1 MPRGSQAANTRL
13 WPVRADKTRIH
24 EPSAVLVGVLMATSV
39 SALVASNQGG
49 PGWGVL
55 GAASLGWGLS
65 LWSMALIS
73 GLPSFLRMVWALGL
87 QFAACHWL
95 GQASHNTA
103 YLSLGAFDAVWLVT
117 VLRTLTRRLP
127 ASECMA
133 VAAAVSPAV
142 GASLSPHGFG
152 LQEVAVMVS
161 IALAWSVAHASAVHF
176 LVHTEHSQGIQTSY
190 PDAEEKLKT
199 RALLWAELA
208 ALLAL
213 VPFYTDG
220 LAPSYLAWTFG
231 LGILYLA
238 ATGLSL
244 TALSLGGRRALRWQ
258 RAVSLVYMGAVF
270 VCLACYHLH

>member
-1 MPRGSQAANTRL
+1 MPRANQANTRL
-13 WPVRADKTRIH
+13 WPVWPDKTGMQ

-39 SALVASNQGG
+39 SALVASNRGG

-87 QFAACHWL
+87 QFAAFHWL
-95 GQASHNTA
+95 GQASYYTA

-117 VLRTLTRRLP
+117 VVRTLTRRLP
-127 ASECMA
+127 ALEFMA

-176 LVHTEHSQGIQTSY
+176 LVHTEHSQEIQTSY

-220 LAPSYLAWTFG
+220 LAPSYLAWAFG

-244 TALSLGGRRALRWQ
+244 TALSRWGRRALRWQ